1 MRTKKN
7 FRQGRFLPKNL
18 EKYKGNSRNVI
29 YRSSWEKR
37 IMAFFDES
45 TNIEWW
51 NSEGLIVPYMNP
63 IDKKMHSYYPD
74 FVFMNKKNDVYMV
87 EVKPFNDVLI
97 EFDVSML
104 NNTNFTQIFL
114 QLPNILQESGEP
126 DSDFILDIFK
136 IKTKTLDNQVDTL
149 VNSVCK

>member
-1 MRTKKN
+1 MTLTVKKN
-7 FRQGRFLPKNL
+7 ILLLGDVFFSKKDM
-18 EKYKGNSRNVI
+18 ES
-29 YRSSWEKR
+29 
-37 IMAFFDES
+37 FFDCIANEFKDYIEKEQPD
-45 TNIEWW
+45 TNYDLG
-51 NSEGLIVPYMNP
+51 SKLAT
-63 IDKKMHSYYPD
+63 
-74 FVFMNKKNDVYMV
+74 F

>member
-1 MRTKKN
+1 MRNQKILAFVKSIIS
-7 FRQGRFLPKNL
+7 LPILFMIGCADVEMNQSVL
-18 EKYKGNSRNVI
+18 EVEPYCNHVYLKDDSLFKDYI
-29 YRSSWEKR
+29 EKEQP
-37 IMAFFDES
+37 D
-45 TNIEWW
+45 TNYDLG
-51 NSEGLIVPYMNP
+51 SKLAT
-63 IDKKMHSYYPD
+63 
-74 FVFMNKKNDVYMV
+74 F